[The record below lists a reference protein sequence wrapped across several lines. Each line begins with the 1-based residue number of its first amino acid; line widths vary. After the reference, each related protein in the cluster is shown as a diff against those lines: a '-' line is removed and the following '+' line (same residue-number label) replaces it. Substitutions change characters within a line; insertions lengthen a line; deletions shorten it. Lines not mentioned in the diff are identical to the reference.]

1 MEIALILVVVLVGLA
16 VGDVALV
23 RALRRRRRGGPPR
36 R

>member
-1 MEIALILVVVLVGLA
+1 MEIALILVVVLIGLA

-23 RALRRRRRGGPPR
+23 RALRHRRRRGPPR